1 MVTSP
6 HDDSEKIKA
15 IAQEADKLLQSLEE
29 SESGREI
36 PEQTSSLM
44 QEMKQPVS
52 GLNQDD
58 NHCSSS
64 PFVIPTPG
72 HFVELDL
79 ASNVLQQRCRL
90 NSITFQAFTLL
101 LEFTYSNN
109 KFASSCPREIDKE
122 SILGWTGDSARIEII
137 LHTPKSKYV
146 LIKPADSSA
155 NRLVDVA
162 HQLMSHNISFI
173 PPNKRVYLEKDP

>member
-1 MVTSP
+1 MITSP
-6 HDDSEKIKA
+6 QDDSEKIKA

-36 PEQTSSLM
+36 SKQTSSLL

-52 GLNQDD
+52 DHNKDD
-58 NHCSSS
+58 SYCSSS

-90 NSITFQAFTLL
+90 NSIAFQAFTII

-122 SILGWTGDSARIEII
+122 AILGWTGDSARIEII
-137 LHTPKSKYV
+137 LHTPKTKCV
-146 LIKPADSSA
+146 LIKPAGSSE

-162 HQLMSHNISFI
+162 RQLMSHNIRFI
-173 PPNKRVYLEKDP
+173 QPNKRVDLEKDF